1 MSIQPPNGFSKIIVA
16 VDGSPSSQAACE
28 TAAEIARSF
37 GSHVTI
43 LNAVSQDAS
52 ASSSATAAATTTAT
66 DTTPPAGGGGGG
78 GHSKAVAKSQDILD
92 RAAAVFQ
99 SAGVAVFEKKT
110 AQGSSSAVE
119 TIIDYAGKE
128 GS

>member
-66 DTTPPAGGGGGG
+66 ATNPPAGGGGGGG

-99 SAGVAVFEKKT
+99 AAGVAVSEKKT
-110 AQGSSSAVE
+110 AQ
-119 TIIDYAGKE
+119 
-128 GS
+128 